1 MTRGY
6 IFTLWTSCKSLLTSK
21 TSFTVFRSI
30 TDALKTVIYDVLK
43 YTYKKTCFSRLK
55 NVTNQSDLTIK
66 SSFLMTWVFPLS
78 KNTKFST
85 NHGLFN
91 KKNNDKSTPNE

>member
-30 TDALKTVIYDVLK
+30 TDALKTVTYDVLK
-43 YTYKKTCFSRLK
+43 QTTPIHVPKKLVFRDKKTLQI
-55 NVTNQSDLTIK
+55 NPI
-66 SSFLMTWVFPLS
+66 
-78 KNTKFST
+78 
-85 NHGLFN
+85 
-91 KKNNDKSTPNE
+91 

>member
-43 YTYKKTCFSRLK
+43 QTTPIHVQKNLFFEKKKRYKSIRFNNKELIS
-55 NVTNQSDLTIK
+55 NDLSVPFIEK
-66 SSFLMTWVFPLS
+66 
-78 KNTKFST
+78 
-85 NHGLFN
+85 H
-91 KKNNDKSTPNE
+91 